1 MLVQPKDHSTFPL
14 ENRQGQLASLLRS
27 NELSN
32 GENVGVLEARLVQAI
47 NQAALGP
54 SPKLVLGPELT
65 KTHSVQGM
73 DLEWVK
79 DYAINTFGYG

>member
-1 MLVQPKDHSTFPL
+1 M
-14 ENRQGQLASLLRS
+14 ASLLRS

-54 SPKLVLGPELT
+54 SPKLVLGP
-65 KTHSVQGM
+65 
-73 DLEWVK
+73 
-79 DYAINTFGYG
+79 